1 LSDIKGVVPTVKQVH
16 FPLSGS
22 CRFNCYIS
30 LDKRV
35 EGEQKQAALMAMAQ
49 CDFVKNVIVVDADVD
64 AFNEQE
70 VMWAVA
76 MRVQPDRDLEIIH
89 NIKGNTLDPSLVHDI
104 SGSKLIVDATM
115 PTDRPFAARVNIPEE
130 ALQRVKLEEYIPEA
144 SLKKLPQFLDSVK
157 SR

>member
-1 LSDIKGVVPTVKQVH
+1 
-16 FPLSGS
+16 
-22 CRFNCYIS
+22 
-30 LDKRV
+30 
-35 EGEQKQAALMAMAQ
+35 MAMAH

-76 MRVQPDRDLEIIH
+76 MRVQPERDLEIIH

-130 ALQRVKLEEYIPEA
+130 ALQRVKLKEYIPEA
-144 SLKKLPQFLDSVK
+144 SLKNLSQFSDSVR